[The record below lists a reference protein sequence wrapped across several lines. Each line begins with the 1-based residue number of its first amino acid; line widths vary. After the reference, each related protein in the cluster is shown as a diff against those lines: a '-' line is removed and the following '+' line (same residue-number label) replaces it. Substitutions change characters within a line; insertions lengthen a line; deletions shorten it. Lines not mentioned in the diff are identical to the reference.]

1 MIGKSQFCI
10 LFGSILLSVFAFTQF
25 SYADLSFSDEF
36 GSSGADDDEFNK
48 PSDLALSRDGTS
60 LYVVDRDNNRVKI
73 FEITGGSSC
82 PSGME
87 EVVNDEVCFDDDFGS
102 SGSSD
107 GRFDTPTSLA
117 IDMNNGD
124 IYVADSDNNRV
135 QKFQADGDFD
145 NLTFGSSD
153 DGDDEYLETPS
164 AIAIHQSTDYIYVA
178 DSANNSISVFDDNG
192 NFKFTFDDD
201 GSNDRFDE
209 PAGMII
215 DNDNDILYVSDT
227 DNDRIRMFE
236 LTDDSNCPSGTEEVV
251 NDEVC
256 FVDDF
261 GSAGSNDGRFDQPS
275 GLAFDEDDNLLYVA
289 DTENNRVQVFEM
301 VSGNTCPSGTD
312 EIIDG
317 VCFVDEF
324 GSSGSN
330 DGMFNSPT
338 GIAFDEDN
346 DLLYVSDRDNNRVQ
360 LISTIGNSNSISFS
374 DEFGSSGADD
384 DEFNKPSD
392 LALSRDGTSL
402 YVVDRDNN
410 RVKIFE
416 ITGGSS
422 CPSGMEEVVNDE
434 VCFDDDFG
442 SSGSSD
448 GRFDTP
454 TSLAIDMNNGDIYV
468 ADSDNNRV
476 QKFQADGDFDNL
488 TFGSSDDGDDEY
500 LETPSAIAIH
510 QSTDYIYVA
519 DSANNS
525 ISVFDDNGNFKFTF
539 DDDGSND
546 RFDEPAGMII
556 DNDNDILYVSDTDN
570 DRIRMFELTDDSNC
584 PSGTEE
590 VVNDEVCFVDDFGS
604 AGSNDGRFDQPSGL
618 AFDEDDNLLY
628 VADTENNRVQVF
640 EMVSG
645 NTCPSGTDE
654 IIDGVCFVD
663 EFGSSGSNDGM
674 FNSPTGIAFDEDNDL
689 LYVSDRDNNRVQ
701 IFSLPSDG
709 RSNSSSSGS
718 SSSNDVPLSPKGVS
732 ASAASK
738 SSIIVTWDV
747 PNSGDDDPKVTG
759 YRIDSRIG
767 NDSYETLVADTKS
780 VSTSYLHDGLDDGET
795 YRYRIYA
802 INSEGTSGASFTVSA
817 KPGSTSTPAGLTAV
831 PISKSQVMLSWF
843 PPSETF
849 NQSITGYLIERENIP
864 DVLYEEVGSVNGRTT
879 TYVVSGLATDKTYS
893 FVVSA
898 NLSLG
903 NTPRSNVASA
913 TPQLDSKAP
922 SGSSSSDA
930 ITVPTSPRGLSASE
944 SSSQIQLSWKEPSS
958 DGNSKITGYK
968 IEVKENSESSYSVL
982 KSNTSA
988 TSYTDFDVKVGS
1000 TYTYRVY
1007 ALNSVGTSDSSQ
1019 VSATPQEATLQLSPL
1034 GAFTIDENKT
1044 FSFTAKLTDSSIK
1057 NASFGLGN
1065 NSPAGA
1071 KINSSTGLFTW
1082 TPTNSQG
1089 AKSYVFDI
1097 AVTKDSVIDRQ
1108 SITIIVNDVKV
1119 SEPQPPVKEPVEEP
1133 TKNVDVDPKEL
1144 GIASFVDASK
1154 DPQSYVDRYESEP
1167 AYREW
1172 FDENFAEYDSIYH
1185 AVGLEKP
1192 LLIPASF
1199 VDASKDPQSYVDRYE
1214 SEPAYREWFDENFAE
1229 YDSIY
1234 HAVGLEK
1241 PMVEEKKFGI
1251 CGPGTKLI
1259 DGVCTIVEIPA
1270 AKPWW
1275 QFW

>member
-1 MIGKSQFCI
+1 MIRKSQFCI
-10 LFGSILLSVFAFTQF
+10 LFGSILLSVFAFAQF

-36 GSSGADDDEFNK
+36 GSSGTDDDEFNR

-60 LYVVDRDNNRVKI
+60 LYVVDRDNDRVKI
-73 FEITGGSSC
+73 FEITGGNNC
-82 PSGME
+82 PSGTE
-87 EVVNDEVCFDDDFGS
+87 DIINDEVCFDDDFGS
-102 SGSSD
+102 TGSSN

-117 IDMNNGD
+117 IDMGNGD
-124 IYVADSDNNRV
+124 VYVVDSDNNRV
-135 QKFQADGDFD
+135 QRFQADGDFD

-153 DGDDEYLETPS
+153 NGDDEYLGTPS

-178 DSANNSISVFDDNG
+178 DSASNSISVFDDNG

-236 LTDDSNCPSGTEEVV
+236 LTDDSNCPSDTEEVV

-261 GSAGSNDGRFDQPS
+261 GSAGSSDGRFNEPS
-275 GLAFDEDDNLLYVA
+275 GLAFDEDNNLLYVA
-289 DTENNRVQVFEM
+289 DTENNRVQVFEI

-317 VCFVDEF
+317 VCFVEEF

-346 DLLYVSDRDNNRVQ
+346 ELLYVSDRDNNRVQ
-360 LISTIGNSNSISFS
+360 MISTTGNSNSISFS
-374 DEFGSSGADD
+374 DEFGSSGTDD
-384 DEFNKPSD
+384 DEFNRPSD

-402 YVVDRDNN
+402 YVVDRDND

-416 ITGGSS
+416 ITGGNN
-422 CPSGMEEVVNDE
+422 CPSGTEDIINDE

-442 SSGSSD
+442 STGSSN

-454 TSLAIDMNNGDIYV
+454 TSLAIDMGNGDVYV
-468 ADSDNNRV
+468 VDSDNNRV
-476 QKFQADGDFDNL
+476 QRFQADGDFDNL
-488 TFGSSDDGDDEY
+488 TFGSSDNDDDEY
-500 LETPSAIAIH
+500 LGTPSAIAIH

-519 DSANNS
+519 DSASNS

-584 PSGTEE
+584 PSDTEE

-604 AGSNDGRFDQPSGL
+604 AGSSDGRFNEPSGL
-618 AFDEDDNLLY
+618 AFDEDNNLLY

-640 EMVSG
+640 EIVSG

-654 IIDGVCFVD
+654 IIDGVCFVE

-674 FNSPTGIAFDEDNDL
+674 FNSPTGIAFDEDNEL

-709 RSNSSSSGS
+709 SSSSGS
-718 SSSNDVPLSPKGVS
+718 SSSDDVPLSPKGVS
-732 ASAASK
+732 ASAASE

-747 PNSGDDDPKVTG
+747 PDSGDDDPEVTG

-780 VSTSYLHDGLDDGET
+780 VTTSYLHTDLDDGES

-802 INSEGTSGASFTVSA
+802 VNSEGTSGASSTVSA
-817 KPGSTSTPAGLTAV
+817 KPGSTNTPAGLTAV
-831 PISKSQVMLSWF
+831 PISKSQVLLSWF

-864 DVLYEEVGSVNGRTT
+864 GVLYEEVGDVNGRTT

-930 ITVPTSPRGLSASE
+930 ITVPTSPRSLSISE
-944 SSSQIQLSWKEPSS
+944 SSSQIQLSWKAPSS

-968 IEVKENSESSYSVL
+968 VEVKKNSESSYSVL
-982 KSNTSA
+982 KSSTSA
-988 TSYTDFDVKVGS
+988 TSYTDFDVEVGS

-1007 ALNSVGTSDSSQ
+1007 AMNSVGTSGSSQ
-1019 VSATPQEATLQLSPL
+1019 VSATPQDTTLQLSPL

-1057 NASFGLGN
+1057 NASFGLGG
-1065 NSPAGA
+1065 NSPTGA

-1097 AVTKDSVIDRQ
+1097 VVTKDSVTDRQ
-1108 SITIIVNDVKV
+1108 SITIIVNDVKL
-1119 SEPQPPVKEPVEEP
+1119 SEPEPPVKEPVKEP
-1133 TKNVDVDPKEL
+1133 IGNVDVDSEEL
-1144 GIASFVDASK
+1144 GIASFVDESK

-1167 AYREW
+1167 AYKEW

-1199 VDASKDPQSYVDRYE
+1199 VDESKDPQSYVDRYE
-1214 SEPAYREWFDENFAE
+1214 SEPAYKEWFDENFAE

-1241 PMVEEKKFGI
+1241 PLVEEKKFGI
-1251 CGPGTKLI
+1251 CGPGTKLM

>member
-1 MIGKSQFCI
+1 MIRKSQFCI

-36 GSSGADDDEFNK
+36 GSSGNDDDEFSK
-48 PSDLALSRDGTS
+48 PSDLALSRDGNS
-60 LYVVDRDNNRVKI
+60 LYVVDRDNDRVKI
-73 FEITGGSSC
+73 FEITGGNDC
-82 PSGME
+82 PSGTE
-87 EVVNDEVCFDDDFGS
+87 DIINDEVCFDDDFGS
-102 SGSSD
+102 AGSSN
-107 GRFDTPTSLA
+107 GKFDTPTGLA
-117 IDMNNGD
+117 IDMGNGD
-124 IYVADSDNNRV
+124 IYVIDSDNNRV
-135 QKFQADGDFD
+135 QRFDADGDFEKA
-145 NLTFGSSD
+145 FGSSD
-153 DGDDEYLETPS
+153 NDDDEYLGTPS
-164 AIAIHQSTDYIYVA
+164 AIAIHQSTDYVYVA
-178 DSANNSISVFDDNG
+178 DSTTDSISVFDDNG
-192 NFKFTFDDD
+192 NFKFNFEDD
-201 GSNDRFDE
+201 GSNDDFKN
-209 PAGMII
+209 PAGMVI

-256 FVDDF
+256 FVEDF
-261 GSAGSNDGRFDQPS
+261 GSAGSGDGKFNEPS
-275 GLAFDEDDNLLYVA
+275 GLAFDEDNNLLYVA
-289 DTENNRVQVFEM
+289 DTENNRVQVFEI

-312 EIIDG
+312 EVIDG
-317 VCFVDEF
+317 VCFVEDF
-324 GSSGSN
+324 GSSGSG
-330 DGMFNSPT
+330 DGKFNSPT

-346 DLLYVSDRDNNRVQ
+346 ELLYVADRDNNRVQ
-360 LISTIGNSNSISFS
+360 MISTTGNSKNISFS
-374 DEFGSSGADD
+374 DEFGSSGNDD
-384 DEFNKPSD
+384 DEFSKPSD
-392 LALSRDGTSL
+392 LALSRDGNSL
-402 YVVDRDNN
+402 YVVDRDND

-416 ITGGSS
+416 ITGGND
-422 CPSGMEEVVNDE
+422 CPSGTEDIINDE

-442 SSGSSD
+442 SAGSSN
-448 GRFDTP
+448 GKFDTP
-454 TSLAIDMNNGDIYV
+454 TGLAIDMGNGDIYV
-468 ADSDNNRV
+468 IDSDNNRV
-476 QKFQADGDFDNL
+476 QRFDADGDFEKA
-488 TFGSSDDGDDEY
+488 FGSSDNDDDEY
-500 LETPSAIAIH
+500 LGTPSAIAIH
-510 QSTDYIYVA
+510 QSTDYVYVA
-519 DSANNS
+519 DSTTDS
-525 ISVFDDNGNFKFTF
+525 ISVFDDNGNFKFNF
-539 DDDGSND
+539 EDDGSND
-546 RFDEPAGMII
+546 DFKNPAGMVI

-590 VVNDEVCFVDDFGS
+590 VVNDEVCFVEDFGS
-604 AGSNDGRFDQPSGL
+604 AGSGDGKFNEPSGL
-618 AFDEDDNLLY
+618 AFDEDNNLLY

-640 EMVSG
+640 EIVSG

-654 IIDGVCFVD
+654 VIDGVCFVED
-663 EFGSSGSNDGM
+663 FGSSGSGDGK
-674 FNSPTGIAFDEDNDL
+674 FNSPTGIAFDEDNEL
-689 LYVSDRDNNRVQ
+689 LYVADRDNNRVQ

-709 RSNSSSSGS
+709 SSSSGS
-718 SSSNDVPLSPKGVS
+718 SSSDDVPLSPKGVS

-747 PNSGDDDPKVTG
+747 PDSGDDDPEVTG

-780 VSTSYLHDGLDDGET
+780 VVTSYLHTDLDIDEN

-802 INSEGTSGASFTVSA
+802 INSEGTSGASSTVSA
-817 KPGSTSTPAGLTAV
+817 KPGSTNTPAGLTAV
-831 PISKSQVMLSWF
+831 PISKSQVLLSWF

-864 DVLYEEVGSVNGRTT
+864 GVLYEEVGDVNGRTT

-930 ITVPTSPRGLSASE
+930 ITVPTSPRSLSTSE
-944 SSSQIQLSWKEPSS
+944 SSSQIQLSWKAPSS

-968 IEVKENSESSYSVL
+968 VEVKKNSESSYSVL
-982 KSNTSA
+982 KSSTTA
-988 TSYTDFDVKVGS
+988 TSYTDFDVEVGS
-1000 TYTYRVY
+1000 TYTYRIS
-1007 ALNSVGTSDSSQ
+1007 AINSVGTSGSSQ
-1019 VSATPQEATLQLSPL
+1019 VSATPQDTMLQLSPL

-1057 NASFGLGN
+1057 NVSFGLGN
-1065 NSPAGA
+1065 NSPTGA
-1071 KINSSTGLFTW
+1071 KINSGTGLFTW

-1097 AVTKDSVIDRQ
+1097 VVTKDSVTDRQ
-1108 SITIIVNDVKV
+1108 SITIIVNDVKL
-1119 SEPQPPVKEPVEEP
+1119 SEPEPPVKEPVKEP
-1133 TKNVDVDPKEL
+1133 TGNVDVDQEEL
-1144 GIASFVDASK
+1144 GIASFVDESK

-1167 AYREW
+1167 AYKEW

-1199 VDASKDPQSYVDRYE
+1199 VDESKDPQSYVDRYE
-1214 SEPAYREWFDENFAE
+1214 SEPAYKEWFDENFAE

-1241 PMVEEKKFGI
+1241 PLIEEKKFGI
-1251 CGPGTKLI
+1251 CGTGTKLM
-1259 DGVCTIVEIPA
+1259 DGICTIVEIPA